1 MKLAAY
7 PTRRSTIG
15 RRWTSPCR
23 TRDQSTLGRQRFARI
38 STGWCTPCERNLAG
52 GHPGLTTDMVEV
64 AVGSYVENRFP
75 CGTATGTS
83 TQLLLICCRHACRY
97 HIWASDYRVRTRDL
111 APLSGSISNSAD
123 LTGCRL
129 DCPPGWRQTGIH
141 RPLSGSPGCSNQP
154 PWVAV
159 ASARS
164 YPLRTFR
171 RVRCAVRG
179 TRIAPPR
186 ASRSPLRRRPG
197 IPTGV
202 ALDLSLPAA
211 VAGLVLAVALVSSLA
226 ELDLA
231 VAPGSV

>member
-1 MKLAAY
+1 MGRGGPAAGR
-7 PTRRSTIG
+7 PRDKSTPG
-15 RRWTSPCR
+15 A
-23 TRDQSTLGRQRFARI
+23 QRFARVA
-38 STGWCTPCERNLAG
+38 TGWCTPCERNLAG
-52 GHPGLTTDMVEV
+52 GHPGLPTDMAEV

-83 TQLLLICCRHACRY
+83 TQLLLICCRPACRY

-211 VAGLVLAVALVSSLA
+211 AVNAAAFFSLVKS
-226 ELDLA
+226 
-231 VAPGSV
+231 